1 MVGRAH
7 EVLAARVLGP
17 HDWNRAPQ
25 SPGPEPVIN
34 ITIGRIDVR
43 AGSASEGE
51 RRAKPASRGGPEP
64 LGLNE
69 YLRRREQRG

>member
-1 MVGRAH
+1 MAGRAR

-17 HDWNRAPQ
+17 HDRNRAPQ
-25 SPGPEPVIN
+25 STDPEPVIN

-43 AGSASEGE
+43 AGPASEGE
-51 RRAKPASRGGPEP
+51 RRARPAPRGGPEP

-69 YLRRREQRG
+69 YLRRREQRR